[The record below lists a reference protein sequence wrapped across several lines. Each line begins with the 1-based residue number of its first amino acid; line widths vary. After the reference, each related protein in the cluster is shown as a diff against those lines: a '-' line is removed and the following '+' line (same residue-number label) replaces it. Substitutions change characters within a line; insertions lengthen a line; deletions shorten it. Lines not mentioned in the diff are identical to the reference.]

1 MTISHQKAIM
11 IILASGKGARAGG
24 NVPKQYRTIA
34 GKPVLSYSLKAVAEH
49 TGIERIILVVNKQ
62 DESFWKPIIN
72 GAGDKIQVVYG
83 GATRQISVANALE
96 ALSTADT
103 APNTI
108 TLVHDAARPFI
119 SDALV
124 SRAIQSAIQYNASI
138 PVLPITDTIKQVDG
152 DRAVITTLKR
162 DDLRNVQTPQAFHF
176 GVLLEAHRAA
186 QTITAQE
193 FTDDASLFTGDAS
206 LFTDDASIVEWAGHK
221 VYSFEGEQ
229 SAFKITT
236 EADFQHAKDYVLNQ
250 AQLSTRVATGYD
262 VHAFGEGDHVWLGG
276 LKIPHNRSLIGHS
289 DADPVLHALTDA
301 ILGTI
306 GDGDIG
312 SHFPPSDPQ
321 WKGAA
326 SYIFLQHA
334 VGLLHLRK
342 GRLVHLDTTI
352 VCEAP
357 KIGLHRDAMRE
368 SIAQICQVNL
378 SRVSVKATTSE
389 RLGFTGRGE
398 GIAAF
403 ATVTVML
410 PDEGI

>member
-34 GKPVLSYSLKAVAEH
+34 GKPVLSYSLKAFAEH
-49 TGIERIILVVNKQ
+49 FGIERIILVVNKQ

-96 ALSTADT
+96 ALSGVGTA
-103 APNTI
+103 ANTI

-119 SDALV
+119 SDALI
-124 SRAIQSAIQYNASI
+124 SRAIDSAKIHAASI
-138 PVLPITDTIKQVDG
+138 PVLPVIDTIKQVDEQG
-152 DRAVITTLKR
+152 IVITTLSR
-162 DDLRNVQTPQAFHF
+162 NDLRNIQTPQAFEF
-176 GVLLEAHRAA
+176 GILLKAYRAA
-186 QTITAQE
+186 KTAKSQE
-193 FTDDASLFTGDAS
+193 FTDGAN
-206 LFTDDASIVEWAGHK
+206 FTDDASIVEWAGHN

-236 EADFQHAKDYVLNQ
+236 ESDFQYAGYYILNQ
-250 AQLSTRVATGYD
+250 KKYATRVATGYD

-306 GDGDIG
+306 GQGDIG

-321 WKGAA
+321 WRGAA
-326 SYIFLQHA
+326 SHIFLKHA
-334 VGLLHLRK
+334 VDLLK
-342 GRLVHLDTTI
+342 SQTGRLIHLDSTI
-352 VCEAP
+352 VCETP
-357 KIGLHRDAMRE
+357 KIGVHREAMRE
-368 SIAQICQVNL
+368 TIATICQVSLN
-378 SRVSVKATTSE
+378 RVSVKATTSE

-403 ATVTVML
+403 ATVTVEL
-410 PDEGI
+410 PDEGV